1 MTTLSDEQPPLYYA
15 DYLQLERLL
24 GAQAPESARRGRPAH
39 DEMLFIVVHQAY
51 ELWFKQ
57 ILHELA
63 LVDAIFAEESLDD
76 RDIGRAV
83 AALERIE
90 RILKLLIGQLDVLEA
105 MTPLEIGSASGRGR
119 VCQYVKD

>member
-1 MTTLSDEQPPLYYA
+1 
-15 DYLQLERLL
+15 
-24 GAQAPESARRGRPAH
+24 
-39 DEMLFIVVHQAY
+39 MLFIVVHQAY

-90 RILKLLIGQLDVLEA
+90 RILKLLIDQLDVLET
-105 MTPLEIGSASGRGR
+105 MTPLDVLEFRDLLFPSSGFPALQFRPMATGIDLRRGDSLRSAETGRRSGREKGGA
-119 VCQYVKD
+119 

>member
-15 DYLQLERLL
+15 DYLQLDRLL

-90 RILKLLIGQLDVLEA
+90 RILKLLIGQLDVLE
-105 MTPLEIGSASGRGR
+105 TIDRKSTRLNSSH
-119 VCQYVKD
+119 